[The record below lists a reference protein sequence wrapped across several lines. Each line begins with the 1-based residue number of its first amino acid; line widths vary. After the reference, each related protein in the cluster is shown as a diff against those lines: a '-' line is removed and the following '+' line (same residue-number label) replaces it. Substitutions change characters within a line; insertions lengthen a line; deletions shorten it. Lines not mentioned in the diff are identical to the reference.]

1 MGTSSR
7 FRLRE
12 NCRGGGRVQQRGNTS
27 WTVDIPAGREGKY
40 RLAQLDDYH
49 GLARNSYPWS
59 APMRINLSAKAS
71 SQTIPGTWGFGLWND
86 PFGLAVIQGTRARL
100 PTLPNAAWFFFA
112 SDMNY
117 LSFQNDLPA
126 SGQLAATFS
135 SPGRLP
141 INLLIGLPIFSLVF
155 VPAIARRLRRWLGNY
170 VKQDS
175 ATFDFDPTEWHSYE
189 IEWRLESVTFRVD
202 GLVIKQTKI
211 VPRENLGLVIWVDNQ
226 YARWLPNGRFGYGTL
241 ANTDAAWLKIEDL
254 ELTLA

>member
-1 MGTSSR
+1 
-7 FRLRE
+7 
-12 NCRGGGRVQQRGNTS
+12 VQQRGNTS
-27 WTVDIPAGREGKY
+27 WTLDIPAGREGKY

-49 GLARNSYPWS
+49 GLARSSYPWS

-86 PFGLAVIQGTRARL
+86 PFGLAIIQGTRARL

-112 SDMNY
+112 SDKNY
-117 LSFQNDLPA
+117 LSFQDDLPA
-126 SGQLAATFS
+126 SGQIAATFS

-141 INLLIGLPIFSLVF
+141 NNLLIGLPIFSLVF
-155 VPAIARRLRRWLGNY
+155 VPGISRWLRRWLGNY

-175 ATFDFDPTEWHSYE
+175 ATFDIDPTEWHSYE

-226 YARWLPNGRFGYGTL
+226 YARWLPDGRFGYGTL
-241 ANTDAAWLKIEDL
+241 ANADAAWLRIDGL
-254 ELTLA
+254 ELTPA